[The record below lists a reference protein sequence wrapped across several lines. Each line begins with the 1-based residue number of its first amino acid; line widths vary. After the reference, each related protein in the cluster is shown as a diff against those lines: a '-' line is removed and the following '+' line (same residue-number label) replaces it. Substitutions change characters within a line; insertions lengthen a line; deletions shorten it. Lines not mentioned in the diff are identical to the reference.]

1 MEKRIALFDFDGTV
15 TSHDTMLVFLRYLK
29 GGPSYMLQMLLLVP
43 VFAALKLGLLS
54 NHRAK
59 EIMLTRFIGGMDEKD
74 LKQACEGFTQ
84 HVLPHIIRPAAL
96 ARIREHQQ
104 QQVEV
109 VVVSAAPSYWVQAWC
124 AGHGIRLIATRL
136 EVKDG
141 KLTGKIQGL
150 NCHGEEKVARI
161 REAYDLSLFSE
172 IHAYGDTE
180 GDKPMLA
187 LAHHAHYKPFR

>member
-15 TSHDTMLVFLRYLK
+15 TSHDTMLVFLRYLR

-59 EIMLTRFIGGMDEKD
+59 EIMLTRFIGGMEEPD
-74 LKQACEGFTQ
+74 LKRACEGFTQ
-84 HVLPHIIRPAAL
+84 TVLPRIIRPAAL

-104 QQVEV
+104 QKAEV
-109 VVVSAAPSYWVQAWC
+109 VVVSAAPAYWVQAWC
-124 AGHGIRLIATRL
+124 ANHGIRLIATRL

-141 KLTGKIQGL
+141 KLTGKIQGR

-161 REAYDLSLFSE
+161 REAYDLSRYSE

>member
-1 MEKRIALFDFDGTV
+1 MDKRIAFFDFDGTV
-15 TSHDTMLVFLRYLK
+15 TSHDTMLVFLRYLR
-29 GGPSYMLQMLLLVP
+29 GGPSYMLQMLLLLP

-59 EIMLTRFIGGMDEKD
+59 EIMLTRFIGGMKEQD
-74 LKQACEGFTQ
+74 LKQACDRFTQ
-84 HVLPHIIRPAAL
+84 NVLPHIIRPAAF

-109 VVVSAAPSYWVQAWC
+109 VVVSAAPAYWVQAWC
-124 AGHGIRLIATRL
+124 AGQNIRLIATRL
-136 EVKDG
+136 EVKEG
-141 KLTGKIQGL
+141 KLTGKIQGR

-161 REAYDLSLFSE
+161 REAFDLSQYSE

>member
-15 TSHDTMLVFLRYLK
+15 TSHDTMLVFLRYLR
-29 GGPSYMLQMLLLVP
+29 GGPSYMFQMLLLVP

-59 EIMLTRFIGGMDEKD
+59 EIMLTRFIGGMEEQD
-74 LKQACEGFTQ
+74 LKLTCEGFTET
-84 HVLPHIIRPAAL
+84 VLPRIIRPAAL

-104 QQVEV
+104 QQAEV
-109 VVVSAAPSYWVQAWC
+109 VVVSAAPAYWVQAWC
-124 AGHGIRLIATRL
+124 ASHGIRLIATRL

-141 KLTGKIQGL
+141 KLTGKIQGR

-161 REAYDLSLFSE
+161 REAYDLSRYSE